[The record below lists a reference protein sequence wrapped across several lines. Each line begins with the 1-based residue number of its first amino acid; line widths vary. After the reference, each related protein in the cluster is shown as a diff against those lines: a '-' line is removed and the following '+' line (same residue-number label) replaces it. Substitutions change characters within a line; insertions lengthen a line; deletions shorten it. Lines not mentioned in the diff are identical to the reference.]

1 MNFVEA
7 ISSCFR
13 NYANFSG
20 RAVRSE
26 YWYWYL
32 FVAIVLIVFGAID
45 QSLYPAPLEMGPF
58 SYVTMAVVLALILP
72 SLAVS
77 VRRLHDIDRTGWWV
91 LIAVTGTDPQLAL
104 AVAAGACNRSE
115 PSMQRGPDLSK
126 AVRTRRAWQA
136 CPVDQDKRADASNL
150 APVCASFRFCEV
162 TTAAKLTADDC
173 R

>member
-45 QSLYPAPLEMGPF
+45 QSLYPGPLEIGPF
-58 SYVTMAVVLALILP
+58 SYVATAVVLALILP

-91 LIAVTGTDPQLAL
+91 LIAPTAIGTLL
-104 AVAAGACNRSE
+104 LIYWACLPGTSGSNRF
-115 PSMQRGPDLSK
+115 G
-126 AVRTRRAWQA
+126 
-136 CPVDQDKRADASNL
+136 
-150 APVCASFRFCEV
+150 
-162 TTAAKLTADDC
+162 
-173 R
+173 